1 MSSSLL
7 IKESVVDSSGGDYD
21 QFLLK
26 ASLFIG
32 EVSRNFPSHLLGC

>member
-7 IKESVVDSSGGDYD
+7 IKESVVDNGSGDYD

-26 ASLFIG
+26 ASLFTG
-32 EVSRNFPSHLLGC
+32 EVSRIFALHLLG